1 MMVKIK
7 TAALTIIISLLL
19 FGVFLSLV
27 SNSNLSLSMTQNQD
41 VTTSQSDME
50 TEKIDSKK
58 LEKVF
63 AFQHQ
68 VIELR
73 NNISR
78 LLNAKQLELARLQCE
93 VG

>member
-1 MMVKIK
+1 MVKIK

-27 SNSNLSLSMTQNQD
+27 SNSNLSFSMTQNQG

-63 AFQHQ
+63 AFQQQ